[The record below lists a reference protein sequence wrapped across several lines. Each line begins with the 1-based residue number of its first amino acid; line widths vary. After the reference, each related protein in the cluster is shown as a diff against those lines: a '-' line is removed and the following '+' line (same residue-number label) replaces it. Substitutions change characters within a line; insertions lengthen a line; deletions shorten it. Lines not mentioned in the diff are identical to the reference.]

1 MKRPGKSHLVMIVI
15 GMVLGAIALGA
26 VQAAI
31 STTTEVRIG
40 ARRLDDGRVEVGLQQ
55 RGDDE
60 SWGQGELPT
69 ARFLAVD
76 TEPGKWFY
84 SSEVELTVTTE
95 EPAEP
100 VAEED
105 AGEAAAEE
113 AEEPVVEQPAPP
125 VMCVLGH
132 AYPDDDRFWRWTLA
146 ASYVSSVHLG
156 VDIRLYAAAD
166 SEEHANDIRL
176 CLENEPIALA
186 TSLPY
191 APDLAEALA
200 EAREAGVVV
209 VTFNSGDQDAESVG
223 SLMHIGLDDFGG
235 GVRSGERF
243 DEAGVTGTVVCVIH
257 EADNI
262 GLADR
267 CDGLE
272 QGYDGGEVERLD
284 IDPQGATDAEA
295 AKAAIAERI
304 AAGDV
309 AAIMTL
315 NHDTGVTAIAAIEEA
330 EAEIALA
337 SFGFG
342 DALAEAVL
350 DDRVLFLV
358 WDQPLVQGYTAVS
371 AMALAYTLQL
381 SDLKPGVFLNGARVM
396 IEPTLAGKDRVA
408 DLLEQFSGPA
418 PGEDEQGEVE

>member
-1 MKRPGKSHLVMIVI
+1 MKRPAQSHLVMMVI

-60 SWGQGELPT
+60 GWGQGELPT

-76 TEPGKWFY
+76 TEPGTWFY
-84 SSEVELTVTTE
+84 SSEVELTVAAE
-95 EPAEP
+95 EATEP
-100 VAEED
+100 VAEE
-105 AGEAAAEE
+105 EATEPAAED
-113 AEEPVVEQPAPP
+113 ADEPVVEQPAPP

-156 VDIRLYAAAD
+156 VDIRLYAASD

-235 GVRSGERF
+235 GVRSGDRF

-257 EADNI
+257 EADNV
-262 GLADR
+262 GLANR

-284 IDPQGATDAEA
+284 IDPRGATDAEV

-381 SDLKPGVFLNGARVM
+381 SALQPGVFLNGARVM

-408 DLLEQFSGPA
+408 DLLEQFAGPA

>member
-26 VQAAI
+26 AQAAI

-55 RGDDE
+55 RGDDDG
-60 SWGQGELPT
+60 WGQGELPT

-84 SSEVELTVTTE
+84 SSEVELTVTADEST
-95 EPAEP
+95 EP
-100 VAEED
+100 VTE
-105 AGEAAAEE
+105 EE
-113 AEEPVVEQPAPP
+113 AEEPAVEQLPPP

-235 GVRSGERF
+235 GVRSGDRV
-243 DEAGVTGTVVCVIH
+243 DEAGITGTVVCVIH
-257 EADNI
+257 EADTV
-262 GLADR
+262 GLVDR

-342 DALAEAVL
+342 DVLAEAVL
-350 DDRVLFLV
+350 EDRVLFLV

-381 SDLKPGVFLNGARVM
+381 SALQPGVFLNGARVM

-408 DLLEQFSGPA
+408 ALLEQFAGPA

>member
-1 MKRPGKSHLVMIVI
+1 MIVI

-55 RGDDE
+55 RGEDE
-60 SWGQGELPT
+60 SWGEGELPT

-84 SSEVELTVTTE
+84 STEVELTVAAE
-95 EPAEP
+95 EPPEP
-100 VAEED
+100 VAEEGAD
-105 AGEAAAEE
+105 EPAAED
-113 AEEPVVEQPAPP
+113 ADEPVAEQPPPP

-132 AYPDDDRFWRWTLA
+132 AYPEDDRFWRWTLA

-156 VDIRLYAAAD
+156 VDVRLYAAAD

-191 APDLAEALA
+191 APDLADALA

-235 GVRSGERF
+235 GVSSGDRF
-243 DEAGVTGTVVCVIH
+243 DEAGVTGTLLCVVH
-257 EADNI
+257 EDDNV
-262 GLADR
+262 GLHQR

-272 QGYDGGEVERLD
+272 QGYDGGEVERLIVD
-284 IDPQGATDAEA
+284 QSAVADHDAIHGEHNQPEHLQVL
-295 AKAAIAERI
+295 IAERI
-304 AAGDV
+304 GEGDV
-309 AAIMTL
+309 AGILTL
-315 NHDTGVTAIAAIEEA
+315 NHDSAISALTAIEEA
-330 EAEIALA
+330 NADIALA

-350 DDRVLFLV
+350 ADRVLFLV

-371 AMALAYTLQL
+371 AMALAYMLQR
-381 SDLKPGVFLNGARVM
+381 SDLQPGVFLNGARVM
-396 IEPTLAGKDRVA
+396 IEPTIAGKDRVA
-408 DLLEQFSGPA
+408 ALLEQFAGPA
-418 PGEDEQGEVE
+418 PGEGEQGEVE